1 MKGVLI
7 CHLSIQLNMNN
18 KNSDCRQRS
27 ASISRVRNLPCFKPW
42 ILHFRGSSLCVPPFL
57 ISLGQFFS
65 TLVCLVFVWVVWN
78 CLDHAVNALLMCN
91 SYHTVTRLSVI
102 LVNTLSR
109 AQVTPPPTKLVLC
122 SLVRALSW
130 ITTSSLS
137 GIRTG
142 FLQAWVFPDL
152 PWELMTCQIRT
163 WGESFHTRLHSSDCA
178 ASCSLYPGGSLTWT
192 KQSTLSSERVSVS
205 VWLLEVSCWKL
216 HKKRTPGDTILPGWD
231 LMCEN
236 GPRV

>member
-1 MKGVLI
+1 MLWMRCWCVTLI
-7 CHLSIQLNMNN
+7 T
-18 KNSDCRQRS
+18 R
-27 ASISRVRNLPCFKPW
+27 SRV
-42 ILHFRGSSLCVPPFL
+42 SLWF
-57 ISLGQFFS
+57 
-65 TLVCLVFVWVVWN
+65 
-78 CLDHAVNALLMCN
+78 
-91 SYHTVTRLSVI
+91 
-102 LVNTLSR
+102 LVNTLSH